1 MHAPSKKLAVS
12 AVGGITALALLPAS
26 PAVGGG
32 DDFQAT
38 GSPDM
43 TNAFVGPDGPTRF
56 TDRVR
61 MRFTVKIDGARKK
74 VIKLRHPGGI
84 ATATF
89 ELEPGDSFPWH
100 VHPGPVLVS
109 VVGGGELSYMRGRDC
124 VARPYAAGSVFLEPG
139 PEVHTAFNQ
148 GTETITLVGT
158 FFDVG
163 KGEALATPASP
174 SKQRRLDAKCGIGT
188 VVVP

>member
-1 MHAPSKKLAVS
+1 MHAPTKKFA
-12 AVGGITALALLPAS
+12 AATVGGITALALLPGS
-26 PAVGGG
+26 PAAGGS
-32 DDFQAT
+32 DAFQAT
-38 GSPDM
+38 GRPTV

-56 TDRVR
+56 SDRVR
-61 MRFTVKIDGARKK
+61 MEFKIKIDGVRQK
-74 VIKLRHPGGI
+74 VIKLRRPGGI

-124 VARPYAAGSVFLEPG
+124 VVRPYAAGRAFLEPG
-139 PEVHTAFNQ
+139 PEAHTAFNQ
-148 GTETITLVGT
+148 GTETVTLVGT

-163 KGEALATPASP
+163 RGEALATPASP
-174 SKQRRLDAKCGIGT
+174 EKQERLDAKCDIGT
-188 VVVP
+188 VLP

>member
-1 MHAPSKKLAVS
+1 MHAPTKKFAVA
-12 AVGGITALALLPAS
+12 AVGGITALALLPGS
-26 PAVGGG
+26 PAAGGG
-32 DDFQAT
+32 DEFQAT
-38 GSPDM
+38 GRPEA
-43 TNAFVGPDGPTRF
+43 TNVFMGPEGPTRF

-61 MRFTVKIDGARKK
+61 IKFHVKIDGARTKA
-74 VIKLRHPGGI
+74 IRLHHPGGI

-109 VVGGGELSYMRGRDC
+109 VVDGGELTYMRGRDC

-139 PEVHTAFNQ
+139 PGLHTAFNQ

-158 FFDVG
+158 FFDVAP
-163 KGEALATPASP
+163 GEALATPAST
-174 SKQRRLDAKCGIGT
+174 SKQLRLDAKCDIGT
-188 VVVP
+188 VLP